1 MKYRH
6 SILCSALSAAA
17 LCALS
22 PAAQAEDMYLNYED
36 YTDNVTE
43 GDYIDLWAY
52 QDYLEDGKLKRSG
65 LELTTSRINSD
76 GSTEVVVAGGDHKV
90 GSSGEKGDIAGGKR
104 GQSVTATHLTINGGT
119 NIERVIGGNYSLGYV
134 EGDRNITING
144 GNINYI
150 YGGDWYVETD
160 RPVTPDAPQNKY
172 INAYYSEDTYGV
184 QSSTRVWTPK
194 KSNGDINITVTG
206 GTVGQIR
213 GGHNCASGVVN
224 DDENIGWS
232 LDENGNETN
241 LRPYSVG
248 GDVNIVL
255 EGGTVGT
262 GSGDAIRGAGGSKCS
277 VDGNVNITVKGDA
290 VVKGNIYAGARNTY
304 GQIGGS
310 CIKIEG
316 GEVTGNI
323 FAGGSWDAT
332 ATRTLGDTEIIL
344 SGGKVTGNIYAA
356 GDRDIVMGNTYVTIL
371 NNGTQLSEGSI
382 VSGGGIN
389 GAEVQGTRYLNIG
402 TTDIETTCS
411 LTIADFDELIITGGS
426 EATLNA
432 TPQATLTLENI
443 TLLTTTDTTEH
454 TITLNLNG
462 ISTEKL
468 TIAIQFTTADTE
480 LNDYTITL
488 ICDELD
494 TTELTTEI
502 ILIDAQGNK
511 ISDTDVQFSESAIE
525 GGTQFTVVASIPE
538 PTTATLSL
546 LALVGLAMRRRRK

>member
-6 SILCSALSAAA
+6 SILFSALSAAA
-17 LCALS
+17 LYALS
-22 PAAQAEDMYLNYED
+22 PTAQAEDTYLNYED

-52 QDYLEDGKLKRSG
+52 EDYLADGQLKRSG

-90 GSSGEKGDIAGGKR
+90 GASGEKGDIAGGKR
-104 GQSVTATHLTINGGT
+104 GQSVTSTHLTINGGT

-134 EGDRNITING
+134 EGDRNITVNG

-206 GTVGQIR
+206 GSVGQIR

-224 DDENIGWS
+224 DIGWS

-323 FAGGSWDAT
+323 YAGGSWDTT

-344 SGGKVTGNIYAA
+344 SSGKVTGNIYGA
-356 GDRDIVMGNTYVTIL
+356 GNRDIVEGNTHVTFL
-371 NNGTQLSEGSI
+371 GNGTELSEGSI

-389 GAEVQGTRYLNIG
+389 GAEVLGTRYLNIG

-494 TTELTTEI
+494 TTELSTEI

-538 PTTATLSL
+538 PTTATLTL
-546 LALVGLAMRRRRK
+546 LALAGLAMRRRRK